1 MIGTDAFCP
10 RTGAPLTEKRHY
22 DASGRGRRA
31 VADDE
36 VARALGTAGELT
48 GGALRSSRSALV
60 AHFRRCHA
68 RHGPEAPE
76 LYGTAALAVRRL
88 HRARDPQPTD
98 LVVWYALERRLTA
111 LGHDV
116 EWMHA
121 HAALRCPACHGR
133 LRFERAGDDLTARC
147 ATRCSTEGEVA
158 LETLRRRVAALY
170 DDAFPDA
177 APLSP
182 DAVLDA

>member
-1 MIGTDAFCP
+1 VTATIGADAFCP
-10 RTGAPLTEKRHY
+10 GPGAPLTEKRHY

-36 VARALGTAGELT
+36 VA
-48 GGALRSSRSALV
+48 
-60 AHFRRCHA
+60 HFRRCHA

-76 LYGTAALAVRRL
+76 LYGTAALSVRRL
-88 HRARDPQPTD
+88 HGARDPQPTD
-98 LVVWYALERRLTA
+98 LVVWYALERRQTA

-133 LRFERAGDDLTARC
+133 LRFERAGEHLTARC
-147 ATRCSTEGEVA
+147 ATRCPTEGEAA

-170 DDAFPDA
+170 DDAFSDA

-182 DAVLDA
+182 DAVLDARYVFMTRPHTPCQRTP